1 VMDIIWI
8 LHKIHSDSLEEKVL
22 TGTKLQK
29 WSQCLAIPE
38 CGHPKIIFVQKTA

>member
-1 VMDIIWI
+1 MDIIWI

-29 WSQCLAIPE
+29 
-38 CGHPKIIFVQKTA
+38 